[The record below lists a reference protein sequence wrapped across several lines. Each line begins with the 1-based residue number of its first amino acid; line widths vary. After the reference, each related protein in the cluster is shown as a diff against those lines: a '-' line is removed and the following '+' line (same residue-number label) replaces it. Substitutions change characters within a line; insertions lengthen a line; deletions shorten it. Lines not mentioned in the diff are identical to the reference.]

1 VAHRDYVFDL
11 EPKLQ
16 NINWGDL
23 FSDYPKSYQRAVNA
37 AEAGISRLSETNEF
51 AVHFVP
57 SYGNERRR
65 KKVRHASLIPYRT
78 DQLCRCDPG

>member
-1 VAHRDYVFDL
+1 VAHRDYIFDL

-16 NINWGDL
+16 NINSGDL
-23 FSDYPKSYQRAVNA
+23 FSDYPKSCQRAVNA

-57 SYGNERRR
+57 SYRSERRR
-65 KKVRHASLIPYRT
+65 KKSATPA
-78 DQLCRCDPG
+78 